1 MGEYLPVVL
10 QKINDHYFYILS
22 SNDVQCSL
30 VYRSLYALKII
41 CDGWNLQSSELY
53 ILQLL

>member
-10 QKINDHYFYILS
+10 QKINDHYFYMLS

-41 CDGWNLQSSELY
+41 CDGWNLQSSEL
-53 ILQLL
+53 